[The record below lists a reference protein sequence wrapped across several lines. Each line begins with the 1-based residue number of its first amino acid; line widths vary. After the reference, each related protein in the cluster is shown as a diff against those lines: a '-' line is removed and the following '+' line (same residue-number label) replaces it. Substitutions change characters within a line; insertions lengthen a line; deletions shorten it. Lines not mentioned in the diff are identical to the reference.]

1 MPNVPIFVD
10 LQGFTVREKFMVKEV
25 AILKNGKELTHR
37 IFREAIPWNLLTKTE
52 KSKACWITSNHHGLQ
67 WSDVAYR
74 LSKHV
79 IRNGVCDQSR
89 DAPKRVYVKGLEKKK
104 WLEEILGCDFIA
116 DHDVIVETI
125 DADFE
130 DIGRLSTLDDV
141 RAFHCER
148 HAKHCAMEN
157 VCKLYDWWSKRR
169 ECITEL

>member
-1 MPNVPIFVD
+1 MSNVPIFVD
-10 LQGFTVREKFMVKEV
+10 MQGFTVREKFMVKEM
-25 AILKNGKELTHR
+25 AILKHGKELTHR

-52 KSKACWITSNHHGLQ
+52 KSKTCWITSNHHGLQ
-67 WSDVAYR
+67 WSDGDVAYR

-104 WLEEILGCDFIA
+104 LEEILGCDFIA

-125 DADFE
+125 DADFK
-130 DIGRLSTLDDV
+130 DIGRLSTLNDV

-148 HAKHCAMEN
+148 HANCAMEM
-157 VCKLYDWWSKRR
+157 
-169 ECITEL
+169 